1 MTFQG
6 GNHYNCNFF
15 GHIEVLDV
23 YLSTG
28 GGGSHSNGRNR
39 FMKNVG
45 CYLEALWPGRLL
57 RACLVAKQGIFSL
70 YQGVIQQLPPLL
82 CS

>member
-39 FMKNVG
+39 FMYNVG
-45 CYLEALWPGRLL
+45 CHLE
-57 RACLVAKQGIFSL
+57 
-70 YQGVIQQLPPLL
+70 Y
-82 CS
+82 